1 MESCPNLC
9 VRSPW
14 TSTHLTAPSMWSP
27 CLISPRFPVVSL
39 QLTKKAF
46 PQFWSG
52 RTLAE
57 ILYLCLCAGL
67 MTCRNNTAFLH
78 SSVLTNIGDTRITQ
92 KTFSSKCP
100 WVWAHS
106 PFSVLWPHT
115 ELLRSSCSQ
124 IIPDADRPRI
134 QCSVLYGA
142 CLCWPFP
149 ILFLAF

>member
-14 TSTHLTAPSMWSP
+14 TCSHLTALSMWSP

-39 QLTKKAF
+39 QLTKKAS
-46 PQFWSG
+46 PQLWSG

-57 ILYLCLCAGL
+57 ILLFCLRAGL

-92 KTFSSKCP
+92 KPFLQQMSLGLSTFSLFSALTTYGTSQEQLLTNNSRCRQTP
-100 WVWAHS
+100 NTMFCFVWS
-106 PFSVLWPHT
+106 LFVLTFSNPFS
-115 ELLRSSCSQ
+115 C
-124 IIPDADRPRI
+124 
-134 QCSVLYGA
+134 
-142 CLCWPFP
+142 F
-149 ILFLAF
+149 